1 VVVLVRSVQGQVAAS
16 AVRGCRA
23 EAAVRGCKT
32 FPPQRAMAST
42 STGTGGPVYNSI
54 VQAVTE
60 ALQPAELQLV
70 DDSAAHASHR
80 AMKGK
85 ATVEVCVLA

>member
-1 VVVLVRSVQGQVAAS
+1 
-16 AVRGCRA
+16 
-23 EAAVRGCKT
+23 
-32 FPPQRAMAST
+32 MAST